1 MNAEPQ
7 RVFNWSIN
15 RGGPVMPHGY
25 LEMKNMTSVN
35 IIQHWVRVSLLA
47 LIVSVSNTSIASAED
62 SPDSG
67 KRKAAIAA
75 ILQAGGYIRVVVPQP
90 TADRLERLPISE
102 VNLRDAEV
110 DNALLAHVGNLK
122 EVRRLDLSYADIDD
136 AGLKTIAHLPLRELW
151 LQSTNITDA
160 SAATISRI
168 TTLDFLQL
176 NSTNLSDEFLKQ
188 LTSMPKLTD
197 LGLRGTDVTGD
208 GMQHLQRHSKLK
220 KLDVYHTA
228 VNDAGVEALSRC
240 KTLKFIG
247 LSKTQITDR
256 VFESLAK
263 LPNLSDAD
271 LSANRA
277 VSTNAVLPFERAHPK
292 CDIEW
297 YRK

>member
-1 MNAEPQ
+1 MN
-7 RVFNWSIN
+7 
-15 RGGPVMPHGY
+15 
-25 LEMKNMTSVN
+25 SVTM
-35 IIQHWVRVSLLA
+35 IRHWVGVSLLA
-47 LIVSVSNTSIASAED
+47 LTVSVSNTGIARADD

-102 VNLRDAEV
+102 VNLREAKV
-110 DNALLAHVGNLK
+110 DNTLLVHVGNLK
-122 EVRRLDLSYADIDD
+122 EVRRLDLSYANIDD

-160 SAATISRI
+160 SAVTISRI
-168 TTLDFLQL
+168 KTLDFLQL
-176 NSTNLSDEFLKQ
+176 NSTDLSDEFLKT
-188 LTSMPKLTD
+188 LTPMPKLTD

-228 VNDAGVEALSRC
+228 VDDTGVEALTRC
-240 KTLKFIG
+240 KSLTFVG
-247 LSKTQITDR
+247 LSKTQITDQ
-256 VFESLAK
+256 VFQNLAK
-263 LPNLSDAD
+263 LPNLTDAD
-271 LSANRA
+271 LSANRL
-277 VSTNAVLPFERAHPK
+277 VSTDAVLAFERAYPK